1 MSAQGRR
8 IAIRGVQLAFP
19 QGIVMK
25 LARIPAGKFLM
36 GSPENEPGRQANE
49 GPQHEVTITKP
60 FHIGVY
66 EVTQAEYEKVT
77 GKNPSK
83 FNKANGGGP
92 EHPVEMVSWDD
103 AVAFCKKLSELPEEK
118 KAGRV
123 YRLPTEA
130 EWEYAC
136 RAGTRTAYSFGDDAS
151 KLGEYCW
158 YGVSAQSRTHAV
170 GQKLPNGWG
179 LHDMHG
185 NVWEFTIDGAF

>member
-83 FNKANGGGP
+83 FNKDNGGGP
-92 EHPVEMVSWDD
+92 DHPVEMVSWDD
-103 AVAFCKKLSELPEEK
+103 AVAFCKKLSELSDEK

-123 YRLPTEA
+123 YRLPSEA

-136 RAGTRTAYSFGDDAS
+136 RAGTAWSAPFHYGYSLSSHQANFD
-151 KLGEYCW
+151 GENP
-158 YGVSAQSRTHAV
+158 YGH
-170 GQKLPNGWG
+170 
-179 LHDMHG
+179 
-185 NVWEFTIDGAF
+185 